1 VVPRVGRLKRPH
13 RHQSAIETCVQIKVY
28 VDNSPHWGGA
38 GIITTQSAYSV
49 SQVATYIK
57 DLLEGDGSLSD
68 LWVRGE
74 VSNHVRA
81 GSGHHYFTLRD
92 AEGGMRCVQFRP
104 ARGSEFLQDGAEVL
118 AHGRVSI
125 YTVRGDLQFY
135 VDMVKPEGVG
145 ALQQAF
151 EELRRQLDAE
161 GLFGIARKRDLP
173 EFPKRIGVVTSPT
186 GAVIQ
191 DITNVL
197 SRRYPLAELVLA
209 PTAVQGD
216 TAAPGIVNAIAGLNA
231 EPGIDVIIVARGGG
245 SLEDLWA
252 FNEEIV
258 ARAIF
263 GSDIPVVSGVGHETD
278 VTISDLVA
286 DVRAPTP
293 SAAAELVAPDRRELA
308 AAVTGYANRLSDRAS
323 RQVSDHRIR
332 LEQAVD
338 RLASLAPETRHPRQ
352 RVDELLRSAG
362 LALSQ
367 SVAIHR
373 ERLRSLELQLSAL
386 DPSAILS
393 RGYAVVRSEDGSIVS
408 SVDDLSPGDSF
419 GVALADGEVSAD
431 VTDVRPRRGDG

>member
-1 VVPRVGRLKRPH
+1 M
-13 RHQSAIETCVQIKVY
+13 
-28 VDNSPHWGGA
+28 
-38 GIITTQSAYSV
+38 TTQTAYTV
-49 SQVATYIK
+49 SQVAGYLK
-57 DLLEGDGSLSD
+57 DLLEADPSLSD

-92 AEGGMRCVQFRP
+92 AEGQLRCVQFRP
-104 ARGSEFLQDGAEVL
+104 ARGSEFLQEGAEVL
-118 AHGRVSI
+118 VHGRVSI

-135 VDMVKPEGVG
+135 ADMVKPEGVG

-151 EELRRQLDAE
+151 EELRRRLDAE
-161 GLFGIARKRDLP
+161 GLFGVARKRELP
-173 EFPKRIGVVTSPT
+173 AFPKRIGVVTSPT

-197 SRRYPLAELVLA
+197 RRRYPLAELVLA
-209 PTAVQGD
+209 PTRVQGD
-216 TAAPGIVNAIAGLNA
+216 AAAPGIVDAIGALNA

-263 GSDIPVVSGVGHETD
+263 GSGIPVISGVGHETD
-278 VTISDLVA
+278 VTIADLVA

-293 SAAAELVAPDRRELA
+293 SAAAELVAPDRRELS
-308 AAVTGYANRLSDRAS
+308 AVVAGFAGRLSERAS
-323 RQVSDHRIR
+323 RGVSDHRMR

-338 RLASLAPETRHPRQ
+338 RLAFLAPETRNQRQ
-352 RVDELLRSAG
+352 QVDQLLRTAG
-362 LALSQ
+362 QALGQ
-367 SVAIHR
+367 TLQIHR

-393 RGYAVVRSEDGSIVS
+393 RGYAVIRGEDGSIVS
-408 SVDDLSPGDSF
+408 SVIGLNPGDSF
-419 GVALADGEVSAD
+419 DVALADGEASAE
-431 VTDVRPRRGDG
+431 VKEVRPRRGDGPSTR

>member
-1 VVPRVGRLKRPH
+1 M
-13 RHQSAIETCVQIKVY
+13 
-28 VDNSPHWGGA
+28 
-38 GIITTQSAYSV
+38 TTQTVYTV
-49 SQVATYIK
+49 SQVATYLK
-57 DLLEGDGSLSD
+57 DLLEADPSLSD

-92 AEGGMRCVQFRP
+92 AEGAMRCVQFKP
-104 ARGSEFLQDGAEVL
+104 ARGAEFLQDGAEVL

-125 YTVRGDLQFY
+125 YAVRGDLQFY

-151 EELRRQLDAE
+151 EELRRQLDSE
-161 GLFGIARKRDLP
+161 GLFGVARKRELP
-173 EFPKRIGVVTSPT
+173 PFPKRIGVVTSPT

-197 SRRYPLAELVLA
+197 QRRYPLAELVLA

-216 TAAPGIVNAIAGLNA
+216 AAAPGIVGAIGALNLD
-231 EPGIDVIIVARGGG
+231 PGIDVIIVARGGG

-263 GSDIPVVSGVGHETD
+263 GSEIPVVSGVGHETD
-278 VTISDLVA
+278 ITIADLVA

-293 SAAAELVAPDRRELA
+293 SAAAEIVVPDRRELA
-308 AAVTGYANRLSDRAS
+308 SAVAGFANRLSDRAS
-323 RQVSDHRIR
+323 RQVTDHRMR

-338 RLASLAPETRHPRQ
+338 RLAVLAPETGHPRQ
-352 RVDELLRSAG
+352 RVDELLKAAG
-362 LALSQ
+362 QALGQ
-367 SVAIHR
+367 SLAIHR

-393 RGYAVVRSEDGSIVS
+393 RGYAVVRGEDGSIVS
-408 SVDDLSPGDSF
+408 SVTQLAEGHSFDLT
-419 GVALADGEVSAD
+419 LADGEVSAEA
-431 VTDVRPRRGDG
+431 TQVRPRRGDGSSTR

>member
-1 VVPRVGRLKRPH
+1 M
-13 RHQSAIETCVQIKVY
+13 
-28 VDNSPHWGGA
+28 
-38 GIITTQSAYSV
+38 TTQTAYTV
-49 SQVATYIK
+49 SQVATYLK
-57 DLLEGDGSLSD
+57 DLLEADPSLSD

-92 AEGGMRCVQFRP
+92 AEGAMRCVQFRP
-104 ARGSEFLQDGAEVL
+104 ARGAEFLQDGAEVL

-151 EELRRQLDAE
+151 EELRRQLDSE
-161 GLFGIARKRDLP
+161 GLFGVARKRELP
-173 EFPKRIGVVTSPT
+173 PFPERIGVVTSPT

-197 SRRYPLAELVLA
+197 QRRYPLVELVLA
-209 PTAVQGD
+209 PTPVQGD
-216 TAAPGIVNAIAGLNA
+216 AAAPGIVEAIGALNLD
-231 EPGIDVIIVARGGG
+231 PDIDVIIVARGGG

-263 GSDIPVVSGVGHETD
+263 GSEIPVVSGVGHETD
-278 VTISDLVA
+278 VTIADLVA
-286 DVRAPTP
+286 DMRAPTP
-293 SAAAELVAPDRRELA
+293 SAAAEIVVPDRRELA
-308 AAVTGYANRLSDRAS
+308 AAVAGFANRLSDRAS
-323 RQVSDHRIR
+323 RQVTDHRMR
-332 LEQAVD
+332 LDQAVD
-338 RLASLAPETRHPRQ
+338 RLAFLAPETRHPRQ
-352 RVDELLRSAG
+352 RVDELLRAAG
-362 LALSQ
+362 QALGQ
-367 SVAIHR
+367 SLAIHR

-393 RGYAVVRSEDGSIVS
+393 RGYAVVRGEDGSIVS
-408 SVDDLSPGDSF
+408 SVTDLAPGDSF
-419 GVALADGEVSAD
+419 DLALADGEVSAEA
-431 VTDVRPRRGDG
+431 TEVRPRRGDGSPTR

>member
-1 VVPRVGRLKRPH
+1 M
-13 RHQSAIETCVQIKVY
+13 
-28 VDNSPHWGGA
+28 
-38 GIITTQSAYSV
+38 TTQTAYTV
-49 SQVATYIK
+49 SQVATYLK
-57 DLLEGDGSLSD
+57 DLLENDPSLSD

-92 AEGGMRCVQFRP
+92 AEGAMRCVQFRP
-104 ARGSEFLQDGAEVL
+104 ARGAEFLQDGAEVL

-151 EELRRQLDAE
+151 EALRRQLDSE
-161 GLFGIARKRDLP
+161 GLFSVARKRELP
-173 EFPKRIGVVTSPT
+173 PFPKRIGVVTSPT

-197 SRRYPLAELVLA
+197 QRRYPLVELILA
-209 PTAVQGD
+209 ATAVQGD
-216 TAAPGIVNAIAGLNA
+216 AAAPGIVEAIGALNLD
-231 EPGIDVIIVARGGG
+231 PDIDVIIVARGGG

-263 GSDIPVVSGVGHETD
+263 GSEIPVVSGVGHETD
-278 VTISDLVA
+278 VTITDLVA

-293 SAAAELVAPDRRELA
+293 SAAAEIVVPDRRELA
-308 AAVTGYANRLSDRAS
+308 AAVAGFANRLSDRAS
-323 RQVSDHRIR
+323 RQTTDHRMR

-338 RLASLAPETRHPRQ
+338 RLAFLAPETRHPGQ
-352 RVDELLRSAG
+352 RVDELLRAAG
-362 LALSQ
+362 QALGQ
-367 SVAIHR
+367 SLAIHR

-393 RGYAVVRSEDGSIVS
+393 RGYAVVRGENGSIIS
-408 SVDDLSPGDSF
+408 SVTDLAPGDSF
-419 GVALADGEVSAD
+419 ELALMNGEVSAEAIE
-431 VTDVRPRRGDG
+431 VRPRRGDGPPTR